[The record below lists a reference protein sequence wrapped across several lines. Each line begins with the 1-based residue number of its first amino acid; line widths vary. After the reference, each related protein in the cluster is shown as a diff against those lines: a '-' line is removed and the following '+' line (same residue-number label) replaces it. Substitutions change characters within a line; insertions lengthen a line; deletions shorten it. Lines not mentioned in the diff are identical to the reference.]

1 MKGPIYLR
9 KEPQGYG
16 AYLHDAFDKHLGYI
30 SRIENAER
38 IVAMVNAMLAARKEP
53 TNV

>member
-1 MKGPIYLR
+1 MKTPIYLR
-9 KEPQGYG
+9 KEPHGNG

-38 IVAMVNAMLAARKEP
+38 IVAMVNAAAEAQS
-53 TNV
+53 

>member
-9 KEPQGYG
+9 KEPSGFG

-30 SRIENAER
+30 SRVENAER
-38 IVAMVNAMLAARKEP
+38 IVALFNAANGAPKC
-53 TNV
+53 